1 MTSLNQLIKTD
12 TPTVVCDIGASSID
26 PTVHIDNLINNTNC
40 ILYGF
45 EPNKTE
51 FEKLKE
57 TEKKKYFNYAL
68 GDGKK
73 KKLNI
78 CQGPGMNSFL
88 RPNINYLRLFDLFEW
103 GSKIINTEELETKKL
118 DDINFDHTINFF
130 KIDVQGLESEI
141 IENGLKKIKN
151 SLVVEIETSPVPIYL
166 DEKPFSHICGQ
177 LEKLDFSLHMFNK
190 INTRCFKPVRLNND
204 IYSGLNH
211 ILQLDCVFIKNVQKL
226 DSLETEDLK
235 KLALILFFSY
245 ESYDLVDFLIEKISK
260 RQKDDLI
267 IKYRNM
273 MSTLT
278 IRKKY

>member
-1 MTSLNQLIKTD
+1 MTDLNKLIETEE
-12 TPTVVCDIGASSID
+12 PIIICDIGASPID
-26 PTVHIDNLINNTNC
+26 PTIHIDNLINNTNC

-68 GDGKK
+68 GNGKK

-78 CQGPGMNSFL
+78 CQGPGMTSFL
-88 RPNINYLRLFDLFEW
+88 KPNLNYLKLFDWFKW
-103 GSKIINTEELETKKL
+103 GSTILKTEELETKKL
-118 DDINFDHTINFF
+118 DDINFDHPINFF

-151 SLVVEIETSPVPIYL
+151 YIFIEIETSPVPIYL
-166 DEKPFSHICGQ
+166 DEKPFSYICDQ

-190 INTRCFKPVRLNND
+190 INTRCFKPFRFNND

-211 ILQLDCVFIKNVQKL
+211 ILQLDCVFIKNLQKL
-226 DSLETEDLK
+226 DSLEIEDLK
-235 KLALILFFSY
+235 KMALILFFSY
-245 ESYDLVDFLIEKISK
+245 GSYDLVGFLIEIISK
-260 RQKDDLI
+260 KQKNDLV

-273 MSTLT
+273 MSAQK
-278 IRKKY
+278 IQKRY

>member
-1 MTSLNQLIKTD
+1 MTSLNQLIKTE
-12 TPTVVCDIGASSID
+12 TPTVICDIGASSID

-78 CQGPGMNSFL
+78 CQGPGMTSFL
-88 RPNINYLRLFDLFEW
+88 RPNINYLRLFDWFEW
-103 GSKIINTEELETKKL
+103 GSKIIKTEELETKKL
-118 DDINFDHTINFF
+118 DDINFDHPINFF

-141 IENGLKKIKN
+141 IENGLEKIKN

-190 INTRCFKPVRLNND
+190 INTRCFKPTRLNND

-235 KLALILFFSY
+235 KLALILFYSY
-245 ESYDLVDFLIEKISK
+245 
-260 RQKDDLI
+260 
-267 IKYRNM
+267 
-273 MSTLT
+273 
-278 IRKKY
+278 

>member
-1 MTSLNQLIKTD
+1 MTSLNQLIKTE
-12 TPTVVCDIGASSID
+12 TPTVICDIGASSID

-57 TEKKKYFNYAL
+57 TEKKKYFNYAG
-68 GDGKK
+68 GDGKNN
-73 KKLNI
+73 KLNI
-78 CQGPGMNSFL
+78 CQGPGMTSFL
-88 RPNINYLRLFDLFEW
+88 RPNINYLRLFDWFEW
-103 GSKIINTEELETKKL
+103 GSKIIKTEELETKKL
-118 DDINFDHTINFF
+118 DDINFDHPINFF

-141 IENGLKKIKN
+141 IENGLEKIKN

-190 INTRCFKPVRLNND
+190 INTRCFKPTRLNND

-235 KLALILFFSY
+235 KLALILFYSY

-260 RQKDDLI
+260 KQKDDLI

-273 MSTLT
+273 MSALT

>member
-1 MTSLNQLIKTD
+1 MTSLNKLIETER
-12 TPTVVCDIGASSID
+12 PIVICDIGASPID
-26 PTVHIDNLINNTNC
+26 PTIHIDNLINNTNC

-51 FEKLKE
+51 FEKLEE

-68 GDGKK
+68 GNGEK

-78 CQGPGMNSFL
+78 CQGPGMTSFL
-88 RPNINYLRLFDLFEW
+88 RPNINYLRLFDWFEW
-103 GSKIINTEELETKKL
+103 GSTIIKTEELETKKL
-118 DDINFDHTINFF
+118 DDINFDHPINFF

-141 IENGLKKIKN
+141 IENGLEKIKN
-151 SLVVEIETSPVPIYL
+151 SLVIEIEASPVPIYL
-166 DEKPFSHICGQ
+166 DEKPFSYICSQ

-190 INTRCFKPVRLNND
+190 INTRCFKPTILNND

-211 ILQLDCVFIKNVQKL
+211 ILQLDCVFIKNLQKL

-245 ESYDLVDFLIEKISK
+245 ESYDLVDFLIEKISLE
-260 RQKDDLI
+260 LI
-267 IKYRNM
+267 E
-273 MSTLT
+273 L
-278 IRKKY
+278 

>member
-1 MTSLNQLIKTD
+1 MTSLNQLIKTE
-12 TPTVVCDIGASSID
+12 TPTIICDIGASSID

-78 CQGPGMNSFL
+78 CQGPGMTSFL
-88 RPNINYLRLFDLFEW
+88 RPNINYLRLFDWFEW
-103 GSKIINTEELETKKL
+103 GSKIIKTEELETKKL
-118 DDINFDHTINFF
+118 DDINFDHPINFF

-141 IENGLKKIKN
+141 IENGLEKIKN
-151 SLVVEIETSPVPIYL
+151 SVVVEIETSPVPIYL

-177 LEKLDFSLHMFNK
+177 LEKLDFSLHMFYK
-190 INTRCFKPVRLNND
+190 INTRCFKPTRLNND

-235 KLALILFFSY
+235 KLALILFYSY

-260 RQKDDLI
+260 KQKDDLI

-273 MSTLT
+273 MSALT

>member
-1 MTSLNQLIKTD
+1 MTSLNQLIKTE
-12 TPTVVCDIGASSID
+12 TLTVICDIGASSID

-51 FEKLKE
+51 FEKIKRKK
-57 TEKKKYFNYAL
+57 KKKYFNYAL

-78 CQGPGMNSFL
+78 CQGPGMTSFL
-88 RPNINYLRLFDLFEW
+88 RPNINYLRLFDWFEW

-190 INTRCFKPVRLNND
+190 INTRCFKPARLNND

>member
-1 MTSLNQLIKTD
+1 MTSLNQLIKTE
-12 TPTVVCDIGASSID
+12 TPTIICDIGASSID

-78 CQGPGMNSFL
+78 YQGPGMNSFL
-88 RPNINYLRLFDLFEW
+88 RPNINYLRLFDWFEW
-103 GSKIINTEELETKKL
+103 GSKIIKTEELETKKL
-118 DDINFDHTINFF
+118 DDINFDHPINFF

-141 IENGLKKIKN
+141 IENGLEKIKN

-190 INTRCFKPVRLNND
+190 INTRCFKPTRLNND

-245 ESYDLVDFLIEKISK
+245 KSYDLVDFLIEKISK
-260 RQKDDLI
+260 KQKDDLI

-273 MSTLT
+273 MSALT

>member
-130 KIDVQGLESEI
+130 KIDVQGLESEV

-177 LEKLDFSLHMFNK
+177 LKKLDFSLHMFNK

-267 IKYRNM
+267 IKYRDM
-273 MSTLT
+273 MSALT

>member
-1 MTSLNQLIKTD
+1 MTDLNKLIETEE
-12 TPTVVCDIGASSID
+12 PIIICDIGASPID
-26 PTVHIDNLINNTNC
+26 PTIHIDNLINNTNC

-68 GDGKK
+68 GNGKK

-78 CQGPGMNSFL
+78 CQGPGMTSFL
-88 RPNINYLRLFDLFEW
+88 KPNLNYLKLFDWFKW
-103 GSKIINTEELETKKL
+103 GSTILKTEELETKKL
-118 DDINFDHTINFF
+118 DDINFDHPINFF

-151 SLVVEIETSPVPIYL
+151 SLVIEIETSPVPIYL
-166 DEKPFSHICGQ
+166 DEKPFSYICDQ

-190 INTRCFKPVRLNND
+190 INTRCFKPFRFNND

-211 ILQLDCVFIKNVQKL
+211 ILQLDCVFIKNLQKL
-226 DSLETEDLK
+226 DSLEIEDLK
-235 KLALILFFSY
+235 KMALILFFSY
-245 ESYDLVDFLIEKISK
+245 GSYDLVGFLIEIISK
-260 RQKDDLI
+260 KQKNDLV

-273 MSTLT
+273 MSAQK
-278 IRKKY
+278 IQKRY

>member
-1 MTSLNQLIKTD
+1 MTSLNKLIKTE
-12 TPTVVCDIGASSID
+12 TPTVICDIGASSID
-26 PTVHIDNLINNTNC
+26 PTDHIDNLINNTNC

-73 KKLNI
+73 KELNI
-78 CQGPGMNSFL
+78 CQGPGMTSFL
-88 RPNINYLRLFDLFEW
+88 RPNINYLRLFDWFEW
-103 GSKIINTEELETKKL
+103 GSKIIKTEELETKKL
-118 DDINFDHTINFF
+118 DDINFDHPINFF

-141 IENGLKKIKN
+141 IENGLEKIKN
-151 SLVVEIETSPVPIYL
+151 SLLVEIETSPVPIYL

-190 INTRCFKPVRLNND
+190 INTRCFKPTRLNND

-235 KLALILFFSY
+235 KLALILFYSY
-245 ESYDLVDFLIEKISK
+245 
-260 RQKDDLI
+260 
-267 IKYRNM
+267 
-273 MSTLT
+273 
-278 IRKKY
+278 

>member
-1 MTSLNQLIKTD
+1 MTSLNQLIKTE
-12 TPTVVCDIGASSID
+12 TLTVICDIGASSID

-78 CQGPGMNSFL
+78 CQGPGMTSFL
-88 RPNINYLRLFDLFEW
+88 RPNINYLRLFDWFEW

-177 LEKLDFSLHMFNK
+177 LEKLDFSLHMFNN
-190 INTRCFKPVRLNND
+190 INTRCFKPARLNND

>member
-1 MTSLNQLIKTD
+1 MTSLNKLNKTA
-12 TPTVVCDIGASSID
+12 TPTVICDIGASSID
-26 PTVHIDNLINNTNC
+26 PTDHIDNLINNTNC

-78 CQGPGMNSFL
+78 CQGPGMTSFL
-88 RPNINYLRLFDLFEW
+88 RPNINYLRLFDWFEW
-103 GSKIINTEELETKKL
+103 GSKIIKTEELETKKL
-118 DDINFDHTINFF
+118 DDINFDHPINFF

-141 IENGLKKIKN
+141 IENGLEKIKN

-190 INTRCFKPVRLNND
+190 INTRCFKPTILNND

-260 RQKDDLI
+260 KQKDDLI

-273 MSTLT
+273 MSALT

>member
-1 MTSLNQLIKTD
+1 MTSLNKLIKTE
-12 TPTVVCDIGASSID
+12 TPTVICDIGASSID
-26 PTVHIDNLINNTNC
+26 PTDHIDNLINNTNC

-78 CQGPGMNSFL
+78 CQGPGMTSFL
-88 RPNINYLRLFDLFEW
+88 RPNINYLRLFDWFEW
-103 GSKIINTEELETKKL
+103 GSKIIKTEELETKKL
-118 DDINFDHTINFF
+118 DDINFDHPINFF

-141 IENGLKKIKN
+141 IENGLEKIKN

-190 INTRCFKPVRLNND
+190 INTRCFKPTRLNND

-260 RQKDDLI
+260 KQKDDLI

-273 MSTLT
+273 MSVLT

>member
-1 MTSLNQLIKTD
+1 MTDLNKLIETEE
-12 TPTVVCDIGASSID
+12 PIIICDIGASPID
-26 PTVHIDNLINNTNC
+26 PTIHIDNLINNTNC

-68 GDGKK
+68 GNGKK

-78 CQGPGMNSFL
+78 CQGPGMTSFL
-88 RPNINYLRLFDLFEW
+88 KPNLNYLKLFDWFKW
-103 GSKIINTEELETKKL
+103 GSTILKTEELETKKL
-118 DDINFDHTINFF
+118 DDINFDHPINFF

-151 SLVVEIETSPVPIYL
+151 SLVIEIETSPVPIYL
-166 DEKPFSHICGQ
+166 DEKPFSYICDQ

-190 INTRCFKPVRLNND
+190 INTRCFKPFRLNND
-204 IYSGLNH
+204 IYNGLNH
-211 ILQLDCVFIKNVQKL
+211 ILQLDCVFIKNLQKL
-226 DSLETEDLK
+226 DSLEIEDLK
-235 KLALILFFSY
+235 KMALILFFSY
-245 ESYDLVDFLIEKISK
+245 GSYDLVGFLIEIISK
-260 RQKDDLI
+260 KQKNDLV

-273 MSTLT
+273 MSAQK
-278 IRKKY
+278 IQKRY

>member
-1 MTSLNQLIKTD
+1 MTSLNQLIKTE
-12 TPTVVCDIGASSID
+12 TLTVICDIGASSID

-78 CQGPGMNSFL
+78 CQGPGMTSFL
-88 RPNINYLRLFDLFEW
+88 RPNINYLRLFDWFEW

-190 INTRCFKPVRLNND
+190 INTRCFKPARLNND

>member
-1 MTSLNQLIKTD
+1 MT
-12 TPTVVCDIGASSID
+12 
-26 PTVHIDNLINNTNC
+26 
-40 ILYGF
+40 
-45 EPNKTE
+45 
-51 FEKLKE
+51 
-57 TEKKKYFNYAL
+57 
-68 GDGKK
+68 
-73 KKLNI
+73 
-78 CQGPGMNSFL
+78 SFL
-88 RPNINYLRLFDLFEW
+88 RPNINYLRLFDWFEW
-103 GSKIINTEELETKKL
+103 GSKIIKTEELETKKL

-141 IENGLKKIKN
+141 IENGLEKIKN

-190 INTRCFKPVRLNND
+190 INTRCFKPTRLNND

-260 RQKDDLI
+260 KQKDDLI

-273 MSTLT
+273 MSALT